1 MPNSGV
7 LNSNGADCYSTF
19 VFILRLTSQKVD
31 LEWRSIFYKKNFFK
45 MMSSSL
51 ILTTVNQNNS
61 LGSIFLAFQVSC
73 RSNILRIINICNP
86 KILLHPEN
94 DHSPFPLPH
103 LTLNPLKKKI
113 KWHQGKKGFLAYLL
127 RSHKKKLNAPKHL
140 YLLCQMH

>member
-31 LEWRSIFYKKNFFK
+31 LEWRSIFYNNKKTK

-61 LGSIFLAFQVSC
+61 LGSIFLAFQVSW

-86 KILLHPEN
+86 KIFSITSGKWSFTP
-94 DHSPFPLPH
+94 SLPH
-103 LTLNPLKKKI
+103 LTPIQKKSNGI
-113 KWHQGKKGFLAYLL
+113 KGKRNSQLTCNDLI
-127 RSHKKKLNAPKHL
+127 KKN
-140 YLLCQMH
+140 

>member
-19 VFILRLTSQKVD
+19 VFILRMTSQKVD

-61 LGSIFLAFQVSC
+61 LGSIFLAFQVSW

-94 DHSPFPLPH
+94 YHSPLPLPH
-103 LTLNPLKKKI
+103 LTLTPIQKKSNDIKGKRDSQLTCNDLIKKI
-113 KWHQGKKGFLAYLL
+113 KCTKTFIFVV
-127 RSHKKKLNAPKHL
+127 SNAL
-140 YLLCQMH
+140 

>member
-31 LEWRSIFYKKNFFK
+31 LEWRSIFYKKIFFK

-103 LTLNPLKKKI
+103 LTLNPLKKKN
-113 KWHQGKKGFLAYLL
+113 QMASREKGIPSLLATI
-127 RSHKKKLNAPKHL
+127 S
-140 YLLCQMH
+140 

>member
-19 VFILRLTSQKVD
+19 VFILRMTSQKVD
-31 LEWRSIFYKKNFFK
+31 LEWRSIFYNNKKTK

-73 RSNILRIINICNP
+73 RSNIPRIINICNP

-103 LTLNPLKKKI
+103 LTLNPLQKKSNGI
-113 KWHQGKKGFLAYLL
+113 KGK
-127 RSHKKKLNAPKHL
+127 RDS
-140 YLLCQMH
+140 